1 MSKGHSSNYQTS
13 KYQGGCRKY
22 LWHQALLFGV
32 EVETEFYDCFQIS
45 KQISSMHFY
54 YVVHHLAVNVG
65 GRYRNMT
72 FSYTECD
79 YNNFSIQVR
88 EFQRK

>member
-1 MSKGHSSNYQTS
+1 
-13 KYQGGCRKY
+13 
-22 LWHQALLFGV
+22 
-32 EVETEFYDCFQIS
+32 
-45 KQISSMHFY
+45 MHFY

-72 FSYTECD
+72 FPYTECD